1 MLKLNVR
8 RRWRPW
14 ADQGKDGKRL
24 LSPLTSSR
32 RTELLEQATESPDSE
47 KNPRRRATARLNQKK
62 YQDLVA
68 DECVHGWEGLAC
80 DNGEGTPD
88 RPLLYSAETAH
99 DLMNHDLFNVLDR
112 KSTRLNSSH

>member
-1 MLKLNVR
+1 MKRLPPRSTRTDTLLPYTTLCRSESHMLKLNGR

-14 ADQGKDGKRL
+14 ADQGKDVKLL

-68 DECVHGWEGLAC
+68 DECVHEIG
-80 DNGEGTPD
+80 
-88 RPLLYSAETAH
+88 RAH
-99 DLMNHDLFNVLDR
+99 V
-112 KSTRLNSSH
+112 

>member
-14 ADQGKDGKRL
+14 ADQGKDVKLL

-68 DECVHGWEGLAC
+68 DECVHGWEGLARS
-80 DNGEGTPD
+80 EEHTSE
-88 RPLLYSAETAH
+88 LQS
-99 DLMNHDLFNVLDR
+99 LMR
-112 KSTRLNSSH
+112 NSYAVF

>member
-14 ADQGKDGKRL
+14 ADQGKDVKLL

-62 YQDLVA
+62 YQALVA

-80 DNGEGTPD
+80 DDGEGRSEEHTSELQSLM
-88 RPLLYSAETAH
+88 RISFAVFCLKKKKNNTTNQAH
-99 DLMNHDLFNVLDR
+99 Q
-112 KSTRLNSSH
+112 